1 MLCTALFIMKNQRN
15 LDFTDKHMT
24 IRKGRIMIMDREDY
38 EEIKQAIA
46 EIFQEYNVKSL
57 EEWDAMDD
65 DDANALYE
73 NLKAGVLE
81 TFGLDDDE
89 MAEILDEVLEEI
101 SET

>member
-1 MLCTALFIMKNQRN
+1 MEQ
-15 LDFTDKHMT
+15 
-24 IRKGRIMIMDREDY
+24 EDY
-38 EEIKQAIA
+38 EEIKKAIA
-46 EIFQEYNVKSL
+46 EIFQEYNVMSL

-81 TFGLDDDE
+81 AFGLDDDE
-89 MAEILDEVLEEI
+89 MAEILDEVLEEF